1 MSPRENRGSRHCQ
14 PLAPAQTLLLGTM
27 GGAEGGPAAV
37 KGILKPSTLRAEP
50 PSAAGDAGADARRD
64 AKGKAPLEHSR
75 DEEVRTHTFHRFHDR
90 VADVFASLG
99 PGLTRVGASASGSG
113 APAPPPAW
121 MPANT
126 SVVRRGRDVR
136 DGSDEASDSDSDD
149 GEPSSSRA
157 PDADQDGARKRKRK
171 GNEPS
176 GEYPDDLD
184 CLASDDDDDETR
196 RGLALGR
203 SVGRCAALDGEDEY
217 DYYDAVAAGEKKEKS
232 AAAGSGGAGT
242 PRAARATYVP
252 PAKRARG
259 GGRTTTARRVAW
271 DGDVREAR
279 REPRGNAVRAPA
291 RTSDVP
297 SRRRGN
303 SWVPDHVRNPHK
315 YDCYALDEPLII
327 GGGSHPGDVG
337 SIATPDLSRDPKT
350 VTRGSANAVRENEG
364 SRTSARGVGPP
375 GGGDEN
381 DENEDDAKR
390 VQMPTPTFSAS
401 STAAAAAREAARRRR
416 DERRVVVAA
425 NGAVPAVPAKAERNE
440 NLVSFDDA
448 DDDDEA
454 EDGGG
459 GGAAG
464 ARVAGFKRGNVKR
477 ARSLRKRGV

>member
-126 SVVRRGRDVR
+126 SVVRRGRTCAMAR
-136 DGSDEASDSDSDD
+136 TRHPTPTRTTGN
-149 GEPSSSRA
+149 RA
-157 PDADQDGARKRKRK
+157 RAELRMRIKAGARKRKRK

-217 DYYDAVAAGEKKEKS
+217 DYYDAVAAAGEKKEKS
-232 AAAGSGGAGT
+232 AAAGVRRRRNPTCGEGDVRSPREARARRRADGD
-242 PRAARATYVP
+242 RAACRVGRG
-252 PAKRARG
+252 RARG
-259 GGRTTTARRVAW
+259 
-271 DGDVREAR
+271 
-279 REPRGNAVRAPA
+279 AP
-291 RTSDVP
+291 
-297 SRRRGN
+297 
-303 SWVPDHVRNPHK
+303 
-315 YDCYALDEPLII
+315 
-327 GGGSHPGDVG
+327 
-337 SIATPDLSRDPKT
+337 
-350 VTRGSANAVRENEG
+350 
-364 SRTSARGVGPP
+364 
-375 GGGDEN
+375 
-381 DENEDDAKR
+381 
-390 VQMPTPTFSAS
+390 
-401 STAAAAAREAARRRR
+401 
-416 DERRVVVAA
+416 
-425 NGAVPAVPAKAERNE
+425 
-440 NLVSFDDA
+440 
-448 DDDDEA
+448 
-454 EDGGG
+454 
-459 GGAAG
+459 
-464 ARVAGFKRGNVKR
+464 
-477 ARSLRKRGV
+477 

>member
-1 MSPRENRGSRHCQ
+1 
-14 PLAPAQTLLLGTM
+14 
-27 GGAEGGPAAV
+27 
-37 KGILKPSTLRAEP
+37 
-50 PSAAGDAGADARRD
+50 
-64 AKGKAPLEHSR
+64 
-75 DEEVRTHTFHRFHDR
+75 
-90 VADVFASLG
+90 
-99 PGLTRVGASASGSG
+99 
-113 APAPPPAW
+113 

-157 PDADQDGARKRKRK
+157 PDADQDSARKRKRK

-196 RGLALGR
+196 RGLVLGR
-203 SVGRCAALDGEDEY
+203 SVGRCAALDREDEY
-217 DYYDAVAAGEKKEKS
+217 DYYDAVAAGEKKEK
-232 AAAGSGGAGT
+232 AAAGSGGAG
-242 PRAARATYVP
+242 PLRAARATYVP
-252 PAKRARG
+252 PAKRTRG
-259 GGRTTTARRVAW
+259 GARTTTARRVAW

-337 SIATPDLSRDPKT
+337 SIATPDLGDPKT

-364 SRTSARGVGPP
+364 SRNAAFFRGVGPP
-375 GGGDEN
+375 GGGDGAEGGETR
-381 DENEDDAKR
+381 DDDAKR

-401 STAAAAAREAARRRR
+401 STAATAAREAARRRR

-448 DDDDEA
+448 ADDDEA

>member
-1 MSPRENRGSRHCQ
+1 
-14 PLAPAQTLLLGTM
+14 M

-37 KGILKPSTLRAEP
+37 KGILKPGTLHTVP
-50 PSAAGDAGADARRD
+50 PSAVGDADDDARRD
-64 AKGKAPLEHSR
+64 AKGKAPLVHSR
-75 DEEVRTHTFHRFHDR
+75 PSSHTFHRFHDR

-99 PGLTRVGASASGSG
+99 PGLTRGGASASGSG

-126 SVVRRGRDVR
+126 SVWRRGRDVR
-136 DGSDEASDSDSDD
+136 EGSDDASDSDSDD
-149 GEPSSSRA
+149 ANAANRA
-157 PDADQDGARKRKRK
+157 PDADEVGARRRKR
-171 GNEPS
+171 EES
-176 GEYPDDLD
+176 RDRYPDDLD
-184 CLASDDDDDETR
+184 CLASDEDDDETR
-196 RGLALGR
+196 RGVALGR
-203 SVGRCAALDGEDEY
+203 SVGRCAALDAEDEY
-217 DYYDAVAAGEKKEKS
+217 DYYDEVAAASSDGGPPGKS
-232 AAAGSGGAGT
+232 SATAGSGGGAGAG
-242 PRAARATYVP
+242 PRREARATRAP

-259 GGRTTTARRVAW
+259 IAW
-271 DGDVREAR
+271 DGSVRDER
-279 REPRGNAVRAPA
+279 RRPRGNATAGA
-291 RTSDVP
+291 RTPDLP

-425 NGAVPAVPAKAERNE
+425 NGAVPAVPANAERNE

>member
-217 DYYDAVAAGEKKEKS
+217 DLS
-232 AAAGSGGAGT
+232 
-242 PRAARATYVP
+242 
-252 PAKRARG
+252 
-259 GGRTTTARRVAW
+259 
-271 DGDVREAR
+271 
-279 REPRGNAVRAPA
+279 
-291 RTSDVP
+291 
-297 SRRRGN
+297 
-303 SWVPDHVRNPHK
+303 
-315 YDCYALDEPLII
+315 LIHI
-327 GGGSHPGDVG
+327 
-337 SIATPDLSRDPKT
+337 
-350 VTRGSANAVRENEG
+350 
-364 SRTSARGVGPP
+364 
-375 GGGDEN
+375 
-381 DENEDDAKR
+381 
-390 VQMPTPTFSAS
+390 
-401 STAAAAAREAARRRR
+401 
-416 DERRVVVAA
+416 
-425 NGAVPAVPAKAERNE
+425 
-440 NLVSFDDA
+440 
-448 DDDDEA
+448 
-454 EDGGG
+454 
-459 GGAAG
+459 
-464 ARVAGFKRGNVKR
+464 
-477 ARSLRKRGV
+477 